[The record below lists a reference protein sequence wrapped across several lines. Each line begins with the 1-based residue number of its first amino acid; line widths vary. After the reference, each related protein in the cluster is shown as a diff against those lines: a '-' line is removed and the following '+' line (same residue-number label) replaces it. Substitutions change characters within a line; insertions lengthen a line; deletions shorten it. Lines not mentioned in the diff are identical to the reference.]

1 MQGVLTW
8 IAFLDLNCKV
18 LAIGSCGLENWIKTM
33 SLCWG
38 QNPECVW
45 SERGMALQQRALL
58 GFVETLTICHS
69 LDLVG
74 VRVQTAQV
82 SYISASLARESARM
96 TIECN

>member
-1 MQGVLTW
+1 MESNKWGVYIIFTSLQVDTSWAHQVALQGVLTW

-45 SERGMALQQRALL
+45 TERGMALQQRALL
-58 GFVETLTICHS
+58 GP
-69 LDLVG
+69 
-74 VRVQTAQV
+74 RV
-82 SYISASLARESARM
+82 
-96 TIECN
+96 CGKN